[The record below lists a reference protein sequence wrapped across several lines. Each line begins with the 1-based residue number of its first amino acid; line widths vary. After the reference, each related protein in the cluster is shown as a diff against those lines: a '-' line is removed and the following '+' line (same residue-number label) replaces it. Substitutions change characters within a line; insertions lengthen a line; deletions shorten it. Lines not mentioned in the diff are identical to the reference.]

1 MKTFESYSYSSS
13 RHTKVNMLTA
23 AIQMKYKLRHEQN
36 SYWFKICNQKCTTGW
51 KSQSFWLMLQSA
63 RISHQKWPWLKQYTF
78 QSMSYTTNFIPN
90 CGIVIGW
97 TQLWSFTCPP
107 YWYNQSQGIKQH
119 EQWMA
124 ANGKMFIPSLK
135 TRIAQNLSVGF
146 GHTHTHTHTWAHPNM
161 IQYTHIFLQNK
172 EHRFFFSSVLQPN
185 VGHGLLILEVSRSHL
200 LDVPVGRTPLDEWS
214 AHRRDLYLTTHNR
227 QTSMPSAGFEP
238 IISAGEWPQT
248 YALDHV
254 ATRTSKEHR
263 LQNDTM
269 WLPKHQVNVWL
280 STTPQIYNQ
289 ECGDK
294 WSASYSYSLS
304 PSTFWI
310 DYYTFEQKDITT
322 FSQTSTI
329 NNNCAVYAHC
339 IAAVTEFWIL
349 HKRVMFTQLRIPCHG
364 LCRQILFICCY
375 SVPMTS

>member
-172 EHRFFFSSVLQPN
+172 EHRFFFLQCCNPTWVMASSFLRFLDHTYWTYQSV
-185 VGHGLLILEVSRSHL
+185 GLLWMSDQLIAETSTWQHTT
-200 LDVPVGRTPLDEWS
+200 DKHPCP
-214 AHRRDLYLTTHNR
+214 RRDSN
-227 QTSMPSAGFEP
+227 P
-238 IISAGEWPQT
+238 
-248 YALDHV
+248 
-254 ATRTSKEHR
+254 
-263 LQNDTM
+263 
-269 WLPKHQVNVWL
+269 
-280 STTPQIYNQ
+280 
-289 ECGDK
+289 
-294 WSASYSYSLS
+294 
-304 PSTFWI
+304 
-310 DYYTFEQKDITT
+310 
-322 FSQTSTI
+322 
-329 NNNCAVYAHC
+329 
-339 IAAVTEFWIL
+339 
-349 HKRVMFTQLRIPCHG
+349 
-364 LCRQILFICCY
+364 
-375 SVPMTS
+375 